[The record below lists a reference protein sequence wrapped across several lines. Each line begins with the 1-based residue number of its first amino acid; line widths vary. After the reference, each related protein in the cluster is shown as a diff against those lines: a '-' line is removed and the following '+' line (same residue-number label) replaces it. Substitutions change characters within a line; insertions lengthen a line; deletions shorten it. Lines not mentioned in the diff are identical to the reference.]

1 MSESETSLG
10 TISRSGRIL
19 ILLGAFLGWMF
30 AGWEMSLLPLSA
42 RSVTIGMLQHDPA
55 HTDWVTGREWFWKRK
70 IQRRR
75 PQMLLRPIN

>member
-30 AGWEMSLLPLSA
+30 AGW
-42 RSVTIGMLQHDPA
+42 
-55 HTDWVTGREWFWKRK
+55 
-70 IQRRR
+70 
-75 PQMLLRPIN
+75 